1 MRHLKKGRKLN
12 RKSDHRNAMFNN
24 MLESFFQY
32 ERIQTTAAK
41 AKELRSLSE
50 KMITRAKQNTLHNK
64 RIVLKRLHNRDIVAK
79 LFDEIAPKYQDV
91 HGGYT
96 RILRVGRRKGDGAQ
110 LSLIELVDVE
120 EAAERKQK
128 AKGATAPKKPV
139 KTPAVRSSVEK
150 KAVEGKPA
158 GSKEGTLKP
167 KVAVKTTTKTEAPK
181 VERAEKPEPK
191 PAKTKT
197 ATAATKSASSPK
209 AAGKKT
215 QAKSSASGV
224 KGAKAKAPK
233 PKAVKPPSAGDKQQ
247 ASAVKP
253 PSSAERQN
261 ASTPKSKPEKPD
273 AKDKA

>member
-12 RKSDHRNAMFNN
+12 RKSEHRNAMFNN

-50 KMITRAKQNTLHNK
+50 KMITRAKQNTLHSK

-96 RILRVGRRKGDGAQ
+96 RILKVRHRKGDGAQ
-110 LSLIELVDVE
+110 LSLLELVDVE

-128 AKGATAPKKPV
+128 AKVAAAPKKPV
-139 KTPAVRSSVEK
+139 KAPAARSSAEK
-150 KAVEGKPA
+150 KTAEGKPA
-158 GSKEGTLKP
+158 GSKAGTLKP
-167 KVAVKTTTKTEAPK
+167 KAAAKTTKKTEAPTA
-181 VERAEKPEPK
+181 ERAGKPEPK
-191 PAKTKT
+191 PAKAKT
-197 ATAATKSASSPK
+197 ATTGTKSAPSPQPV
-209 AAGKKT
+209 GKKT
-215 QAKSSASGV
+215 QAKSSSSSV
-224 KGAKAKAPK
+224 KEEKAKASAPKPRAAK
-233 PKAVKPPSAGDKQQ
+233 PKASAAKPQ
-247 ASAVKP
+247 
-253 PSSAERQN
+253 SSAARQHS
-261 ASTPKSKPEKPD
+261 STPKSKPEKPD

>member
-110 LSLIELVDVE
+110 LSLIELVDE
-120 EAAERKQK
+120 
-128 AKGATAPKKPV
+128 
-139 KTPAVRSSVEK
+139 KT
-150 KAVEGKPA
+150 GKN
-158 GSKEGTLKP
+158 SC
-167 KVAVKTTTKTEAPK
+167 
-181 VERAEKPEPK
+181 
-191 PAKTKT
+191 
-197 ATAATKSASSPK
+197 SP
-209 AAGKKT
+209 
-215 QAKSSASGV
+215 QF
-224 KGAKAKAPK
+224 
-233 PKAVKPPSAGDKQQ
+233 
-247 ASAVKP
+247 
-253 PSSAERQN
+253 R
-261 ASTPKSKPEKPD
+261 
-273 AKDKA
+273 